1 MFKLEGL
8 LWTQRWPLICPDRG
22 LQLGGGQGLQGL
34 EPRATPASDEG
45 LDGLSTLSP
54 SSAPSILGIVI
65 SGTGVLSL
73 SALGMK

>member
-8 LWTQRWPLICPDRG
+8 LWTQQWPLICPDRG
-22 LQLGGGQGLQGL
+22 LGGGQGLQGS

-54 SSAPSILGIVI
+54 SSAPSILGIAI